1 MHGSCIHYL
10 LTLLE
15 VVCLPDVDEDER
27 HELQLREALPRGRG
41 QREEVPQVR
50 DLRVDHVPPHLGRTL
65 GRLPVRP
72 DAALND
78 GGATI
83 IYFLDL
89 DFGLGLWTFWTFW
102 SKVAIFCTHE
112 PKLNSILRFMQ
123 SSLFKSLFCPFSH
136 IS

>member
-1 MHGSCIHYL
+1 MLLINYTISWFICNHYL

-50 DLRVDHVPPHLGRTL
+50 DLRVDHVPPHLGRAL
-65 GRLPVRP
+65 RRLPVRP

-83 IYFLDL
+83 IYSSDFLVK
-89 DFGLGLWTFWTFW
+89 G
-102 SKVAIFCTHE
+102 C
-112 PKLNSILRFMQ
+112 NIL
-123 SSLFKSLFCPFSH
+123 H
-136 IS
+136 A